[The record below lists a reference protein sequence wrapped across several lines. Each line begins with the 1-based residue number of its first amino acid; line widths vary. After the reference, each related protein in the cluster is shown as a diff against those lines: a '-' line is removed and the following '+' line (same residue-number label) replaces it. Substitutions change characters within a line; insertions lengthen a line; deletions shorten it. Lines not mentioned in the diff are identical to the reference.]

1 MTTVVYL
8 TDAKIS
14 YHEATAYFDEAAAWA
29 SQQCFSYIDHH
40 VQDVSDV
47 SYIYDH
53 VAEYRFNDP
62 KDALLFQL
70 KWNSA

>member
-8 TDAKIS
+8 NDAKLS
-14 YHEATAYFDEAAAWA
+14 YQEADNYFEEAAAWA

-40 VQDVSDV
+40 IQDVSDV

-53 VAEYRFNDP
+53 IAEYRFNDP